1 MNELTAKA
9 ADAIISICN
18 DLVIDNIEGE
28 KAVPEWRYQ
37 TIEKIE
43 SWAKA
48 IRDAHRP
55 AKQGADNE

>member
-9 ADAIISICN
+9 ADAIIAICN

-48 IRDAHRP
+48 IRDANRK
-55 AKQGADNE
+55 AKSDTEET

>member
-9 ADAIISICN
+9 ADAIIAICN
-18 DLVIDNIEGE
+18 DLAIDNIEGE
-28 KAVPEWRYQ
+28 KACTEWRYQ

-55 AKQGADNE
+55 NKNGEEN